1 MYFFDDNLLLNHNNT
16 TKTMS
21 FPNKSSWLI
30 REKKVVFTRR
40 ASEIELRLGLE
51 AQCLKPSPRAAWGGT
66 GASEA
71 AFGHKG
77 NSPGVTLLHH
87 CSTREKS
94 VLPSA
99 LGDWILPRTS
109 FLESFTSNLKGPM
122 AEGGGLD
129 LRPLLIRDLSNLSAL
144 MPQRQ
149 LRIQM
154 L

>member
-66 GASEA
+66 GAS
-71 AFGHKG
+71 
-77 NSPGVTLLHH
+77 LQ
-87 CSTREKS
+87 
-94 VLPSA
+94 LPLGTKETA
-99 LGDWILPRTS
+99 LGSPCCTTAAPGRNLCCHLLWEIEFYPEPPSWNHSLLTWRVPWQRVVGWTYVP
-109 FLESFTSNLKGPM
+109 FLSGTL
-122 AEGGGLD
+122 AIYLHWC
-129 LRPLLIRDLSNLSAL
+129 LRDS
-144 MPQRQ
+144 
-149 LRIQM
+149 
-154 L
+154 